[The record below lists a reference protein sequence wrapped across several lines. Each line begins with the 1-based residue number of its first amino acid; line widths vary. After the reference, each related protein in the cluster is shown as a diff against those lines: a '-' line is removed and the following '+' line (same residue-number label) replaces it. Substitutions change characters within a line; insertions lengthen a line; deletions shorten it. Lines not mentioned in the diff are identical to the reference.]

1 MNYNPVED
9 ALLADIVAPT
19 VAVTAGRWVDAA
31 GAQIA
36 VTGARAYGVAFSD
49 FSATDVANASK
60 TPATKLTV
68 TILGFAEV
76 ELGAQVNDR
85 TFCTTDNVGRT
96 VPATNANDE
105 VLCFVPK
112 GDTAAGKRVRAL
124 VLKNYDTRQPAAA
137 VTDLTNTFGTG
148 DGAIADVGAAFN
160 QTTLNNNF
168 RDVSDKINAVLAALR
183 LQKII
188 S

>member
-19 VAVTAGRWVDAA
+19 AAVTAGRWVDAA

-36 VTGARAYGVAFSD
+36 VAGARGYGVAFAD

-76 ELGAQVNDR
+76 ELGANVNDR

-137 VTDLTNTFGTG
+137 VPDITNIVGTA
-148 DGAIADVGAAFN
+148 DGALVDVGASFN
-160 QTTLNNNF
+160 QATLNNNF
-168 RDVSDKINAVLAALR
+168 ADVAAKVNALAAALR